1 MPSKVVIGL
10 GGALLLVAGGIFAAT
25 YHRPVVDVEPATL
38 AWRGHAQSG
47 HLRLLD
53 VSLWQSKV
61 LPPAAYTLTL
71 ASGSVPLKI
80 EQDLDGYR
88 LESLGKVG
96 RAELTITYGEIKIP
110 VEISIVAPEG
120 DADKDGYPD
129 VAELNSEGDRAAF
142 LNWFAAIA
150 ESQYAEK
157 SFDFYPK
164 NQDCAGLLRY
174 SYVEALKRHDKMW
187 HKNHKIRARLIGP
200 DVSAFNYPEVPE
212 LGTNLFL
219 QGDKE
224 HSFGP
229 FADAETLMKHNT
241 KFLGYAPEQLRSGN
255 LLFYE
260 RPADETV
267 GSWHSMIYLAPEQY
281 DEAYVVYHT
290 GPRGTAVPDG
300 SGEVRKVLF
309 SELMEHPDMSW
320 HPVKNNQYFRGF
332 YRWKLVY

>member
-1 MPSKVVIGL
+1 MRRRAIIGIA
-10 GGALLLVAGGIFAAT
+10 GTLLLAAFGVLALSYSRLVA
-25 YHRPVVDVEPATL
+25 DVQPQTL
-38 AWRGHAQSG
+38 SLRGSNKSG
-47 HLRLLD
+47 LVRLLK
-53 VSLWQSKV
+53 VSALHSEV
-61 LPPAAYTLTL
+61 MAISDYTLKPL
-71 ASGSVPLKI
+71 SGGELVKIVPSS
-80 EQDLDGYR
+80 EGY
-88 LESLGKVG
+88 LLTSLGKTG
-96 RAELTITYGEIKIP
+96 EAKLEITYGESKIP
-110 VEISIVAPEG
+110 VKISIVAPEG

-129 VAELNSEGDRAAF
+129 VAELTSEGDRQAF
-142 LNWFAAIA
+142 ANWFAAIA
-150 ESQYAEK
+150 ESQYVAK

-174 SYVEALKRHDKMW
+174 SYVEALKKHDKAW
-187 HKNHKIRARLIGP
+187 HKEHKIRARLIGP
-200 DVSAFNYPEVPE
+200 DVTAFNYPSVPE

-219 QGDKE
+219 QGDSA
-224 HSFGP
+224 HTFGP

-241 KFLGYAPEQLRSGN
+241 KFLGYEPESLANGD

-260 RPADETV
+260 RPPDETA

-290 GPRGTAVPDG
+290 GPRGTNIPDG

-309 SELMEHPDMSW
+309 SELMNHPDMSW

>member
-1 MPSKVVIGL
+1 MQRRVVIVIVGT
-10 GGALLLVAGGIFAAT
+10 LLVLSLGAFALSYSRLVLDVQPGTLSLRGGNKSS
-25 YHRPVVDVEPATL
+25 L
-38 AWRGHAQSG
+38 
-47 HLRLLD
+47 LRLAKSSILHN
-53 VSLWQSKV
+53 KV
-61 LPPAAYTLTL
+61 IAAADYTLTPL
-71 ASGSVPLKI
+71 AGGELVKI
-80 EQDLDGYR
+80 EPSLEGYR
-88 LESLGKVG
+88 LTSLGKTGKVTLV
-96 RAELTITYGEIKIP
+96 ATYEEAKVS

-129 VAELNSEGDRAAF
+129 IAELTSEGDRQAF

-150 ESQYAEK
+150 ESQYLAK
-157 SFDFYPK
+157 SFDFYTK

-174 SYVEALKRHDKMW
+174 SYVEALKKHDKTW
-187 HKNHKIRARLIGP
+187 HKQHKIRARLIGP
-200 DVSAFNYPEVPE
+200 DVTAFNYPNVPE

-219 QGDKE
+219 QGDKG
-224 HSFGP
+224 HTFGP
-229 FADAETLMKHNT
+229 FADAETLMKHNA
-241 KFLGYAPEQLRSGN
+241 KFLGFNPENLLSGD

-260 RPADETV
+260 RPPDETA

-290 GPRGTAVPDG
+290 GPRGSTVPDG

-309 SELMEHPDMSW
+309 SELMNHPDMSW